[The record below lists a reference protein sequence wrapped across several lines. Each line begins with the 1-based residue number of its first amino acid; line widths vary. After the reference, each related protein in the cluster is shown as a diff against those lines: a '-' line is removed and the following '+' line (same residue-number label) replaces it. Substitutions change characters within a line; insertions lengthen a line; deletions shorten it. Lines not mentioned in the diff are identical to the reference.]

1 MYPLLNFP
9 LTRSQKCLRHSN
21 ATQHEGMIER
31 KSERK
36 GTSFNWLKYLAFA
49 NFTKR
54 LQLCKYI
61 AWDSPS
67 VLERSV

>member
-54 LQLCKYI
+54 L
-61 AWDSPS
+61 
-67 VLERSV
+67 